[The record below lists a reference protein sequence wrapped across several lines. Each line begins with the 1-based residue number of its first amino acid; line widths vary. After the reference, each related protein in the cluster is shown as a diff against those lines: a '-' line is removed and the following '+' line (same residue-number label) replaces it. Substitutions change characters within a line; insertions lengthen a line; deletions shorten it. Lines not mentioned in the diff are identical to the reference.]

1 MNISD
6 LINNT
11 INVRPQQIAADSKAT
26 AKKEIDNSAIDFK
39 EILKEKTGLNFSNH
53 AMDRLSGRG
62 VNLDNDKVDRLT
74 KAVQM
79 ADKKGAD
86 QSLVLLDQLAFLVS
100 VRNKTVITAVETDQM
115 KEGVFTQIDSAI
127 IG

>member
-1 MNISD
+1 VNVPDI
-6 LINNT
+6 IKNT
-11 INVRPQQIAADSKAT
+11 AIVNPHPQRGESTVQKAGGQL
-26 AKKEIDNSAIDFK
+26 ESAINFK

-53 AMDRLSGRG
+53 AIDRLSGRG
-62 VNLDNDKVDRLT
+62 LNLDGDKVERLT
-74 KAVQM
+74 KAVQV

-100 VRNKTVITAVETDQM
+100 VRNKTVITAVETDRM

>member
-1 MNISD
+1 MSIPD
-6 LINNT
+6 IGNNT
-11 INVRPQQIAADSKAT
+11 AIIRLGEIGAKPIALTKNEKANAAD
-26 AKKEIDNSAIDFK
+26 NFK
-39 EILKEKTGLNFSNH
+39 EILREKTGLNFSNH
-53 AMDRLSGRG
+53 AIDRLSGRG

-79 ADKKGAD
+79 ADRKGAD
-86 QSLVLLDQLAFLVS
+86 HSLVLLDQLAFLVS
-100 VRNKTVITAVETDQM
+100 VRNKTVITAVETDKM

>member
-1 MNISD
+1 MKIPNT
-6 LINNT
+6 INNT
-11 INVRPQQIAADSKAT
+11 TIVRPQQIGADSKSSSG
-26 AKKEIDNSAIDFK
+26 NSSDISSVDFK

-79 ADKKGAD
+79 ADKKGSD

-100 VRNKTVITAVETDQM
+100 VRNKTVITAVETGQM